1 VNTPDLQDRSLADLR
16 ADLNA
21 IQRRIAPIRTK
32 LDALGVEAE
41 VVRVEIRRRERLAL
55 VGTRRATRTRLGA
68 GEMPSLEALVA
79 AEDPPDAVRFDDL
92 GYVRESATEVRLG
105 YASASHQD
113 VSFTDGTTNV
123 AAADLGTARSLWRE
137 GWDYGTV
144 ATRGV
149 RVYPV
154 GSRAEKVVPPSDV
167 YVRLP
172 APGS

>member
-1 VNTPDLQDRSLADLR
+1 MTTPDLRERSLADLS
-16 ADLNA
+16 ADLDA
-21 IQRRIAPIRTK
+21 IQRRIAPLRSR
-32 LDALGVEAE
+32 LDGLGVEAE
-41 VVRVEIRRRERLAL
+41 VVRGEIRRRERLAL
-55 VGTRRATRTRLGA
+55 VEARRATRTRLGA
-68 GEMPSLEALVA
+68 GEMPSLEAVVA

-113 VSFTDGTTNV
+113 VSFTDGTTTV
-123 AAADLGTARSLWRE
+123 DAADLGTARSLWRE
-137 GWDYGTV
+137 GWEYGTV

-167 YVRLP
+167 HVRLS
-172 APGS
+172 ALAS